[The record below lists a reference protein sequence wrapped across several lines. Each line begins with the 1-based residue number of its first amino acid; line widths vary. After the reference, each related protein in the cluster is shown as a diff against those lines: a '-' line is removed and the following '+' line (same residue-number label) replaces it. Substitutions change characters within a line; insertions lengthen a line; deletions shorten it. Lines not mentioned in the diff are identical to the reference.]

1 MYIREERSKP
11 CLCTVTPLLYTNGSG
26 PPAGPS
32 VVCVSPDP
40 VTLRV
45 LTGVRASPPCAP
57 DRSLRTQISARLSE
71 MDAQLLRLQSI
82 ADHIDREFANTRLVS
97 RAEKLHSNFGLK
109 YDLYWNL
116 KGMISVKAF
125 VFSPEA
131 TRGRIEQNI
140 TNARSYKAIQIQSVY
155 LH

>member
-1 MYIREERSKP
+1 MLLKTLLIPNVERLCILGRNGANRVSVPLHP
-11 CLCTVTPLLYTNGSG
+11 CSIPTVPVLLQVLS
-26 PPAGPS
+26 S
-32 VVCVSPDP
+32 VRVSWP

-45 LTGVRASPPCAP
+45 LTGVRASSV
-57 DRSLRTQISARLSE
+57 RSGPVLRTQISARLSE

-125 VFSPEA
+125 VFSWGHKRA
-131 TRGRIEQNI
+131 HR
-140 TNARSYKAIQIQSVY
+140 AKY
-155 LH
+155 H